1 MNCPGCDKADSF
13 EVIYS
18 APGAVF
24 VSVEAGFDLVVTICS
39 ECGFVF
45 QASAYSGSYDLLAE
59 RAYQNFTK
67 SANFEFPRRSDEY
80 VNAAEM
86 ILKSCPEGEPLSI
99 LEIGSN
105 RGDLL
110 YLIKEAR
117 PDAKILGIEPTGFA
131 DTPVPTI
138 KGFYRPEL
146 FTEKFDVIILQHVL
160 EHIKSPKEFIAGVK
174 KSLAPNGMLFVEV
187 PSLLYSLT
195 HKVEDFSLE
204 HVNYFTPS
212 SLQSVLGGL
221 AITALRTEPFLSAVC
236 RAEGQSVVG
245 ENQLAPVTEIT
256 RLAQDFV
263 ARKKMLQAEIIAA
276 SNAGSSVIFYG
287 TSFYFRTVFSE
298 LKPQL
303 KINNT
308 YFFDDHFKEDTEPF
322 SGLKR
327 ITTFPD
333 GALVIT
339 CSNNF
344 LVQQK
349 IAKKVQTTNP
359 RVRVICPWNYPS

>member
-1 MNCPGCDKADSF
+1 MNCPVCESEKL
-13 EVIYS
+13 ERIYS
-18 APGAVF
+18 APSAVF
-24 VSVEAGFDLVVTICS
+24 VSVEAEFPLVVSLCLD
-39 ECGFVF
+39 CGFAF
-45 QASAYSGSYDLLAE
+45 QASAYSTAYDLLAE

-117 PDAKILGIEPTGFA
+117 PDAKILGVEPTGFEN
-131 DTPVPTI
+131 TPVPTI

-146 FTEKFDVIILQHVL
+146 FTEKFDLIILQHVL
-160 EHIKSPKEFIAGVK
+160 EHIKSPKDFIAGVK
-174 KSLAPNGMLFVEV
+174 QSLAPNGMLFVEV
-187 PSLLYSLT
+187 PSLIYSLT
-195 HKVEDFSLE
+195 NKVEDFSLE

-212 SLQSVLGGL
+212 SLQSVLSGL

-245 ENQLAPVTEIT
+245 GNQPVPIAEIK

-276 SNAGSSVIFYG
+276 SNAGSCVIFYG

-298 LKPQL
+298 LKSQL
-303 KINNT
+303 NKTKT

-333 GALVIT
+333 GTLVIT

-349 IAKKVQTTNP
+349 MAKKVQAVNLNL
-359 RVRVICPWNYPS
+359 RVLRPWSRLS